1 MKKLLTTGLLI
12 IGLVLAFS
20 TNGFAQTDEL
30 EIGGGLVLST
40 GALNDFASNSSVDNT
55 FGLKIDGAYAF
66 DEQWRG
72 AADFTFYFPEKESG
86 VKVTVW
92 ELNFNAHY
100 LITEENDLKIY
111 GLGGLNITNVDIDI
125 DGSTAGN
132 SESEFGLNLGGG
144 LQYPVD
150 FADVFGELKFAGIGG
165 DADQLVFTAGLRF
178 DI

>member
-1 MKKLLTTGLLI
+1 MKRIFTTGLLI
-12 IGLVLAFS
+12 IGLLIAFNTS
-20 TNGFAQTDEL
+20 GFAQTDEL

-40 GALNDFASNSSVDNT
+40 GALDDFASNSSVDNT

-66 DEQWRG
+66 DEKWRG
-72 AADFTFYFPEKESG
+72 AADFTFYFPEEESG

-125 DGSTAGN
+125 DGPATGN

-165 DADQLVFTAGLRF
+165 DADQLVFAAGLRF

>member
-1 MKKLLTTGLLI
+1 MKRIINTGLLI
-12 IGLVLAFS
+12 IGLLFAFNTS
-20 TNGFAQTDEL
+20 GFAQTDEI

-40 GALNDFASNSSVDNT
+40 GALDDFVSNSSVDNT
-55 FGLKIDGAYAF
+55 FGLKIDGTYAF
-66 DEQWRG
+66 DEQWRA
-72 AADFTFYFPEKESG
+72 AADFTFYFPEEEG
-86 VKVTVW
+86 AVKATVW

-100 LITEENDLKIY
+100 LIAREDELKIY

-125 DGSTAGN
+125 DGTTN
-132 SESEFGLNLGGG
+132 DLSEAEFGLNLGGG

-150 FADVFGELKFAGIGG
+150 FADVFGELKFAGVGG